1 MFWEIC
7 FLKLRRSLFPPF
19 PIVRFIEWA
28 DTRQWLRLSK
38 KNSNKNKNTPHVF
51 QSVRVCVQRA
61 GFYLMT
67 TSLDLDDKNR
77 TNENNTSL
85 VLWHLKERILRD
97 KHLNGSWLMLTGCCV
112 QLGSTFASYYLIE
125 FPAEQGNILREL
137 VKRLANRIW
146 WVPLLERSNT
156 AAKSGQDWL

>member
-38 KNSNKNKNTPHVF
+38 EIVTKTKILRTCSKVC
-51 QSVRVCVQRA
+51 VRVCKRA